1 MSTNS
6 KKSFQMINLLQN
18 LVHYIDGK
26 DQVCHNTQ
34 TEHVFS
40 FFKLHNETTEY
51 NFLSLHEQF
60 RWFLT
65 RQLQ

>member
-51 NFLSLHEQF
+51 NFLSLN
-60 RWFLT
+60 
-65 RQLQ
+65 